1 MSDTQ
6 KVQMRLRNE
15 TIELI
20 EQLKERTKTNN
31 RTRIVSAS
39 VELVEALAQLLE
51 DGGELVVRKKSGKEN
66 VVKVVGTF
74 SSLTNPKPRE

>member
-66 VVKVVGTF
+66 VVKV
-74 SSLTNPKPRE
+74 